1 MLSWLCNRH
10 RKFTSVALKIEF
22 LVVYILRKH
31 TQILKNGFQYYMI
44 GNNICIAIWKPSHTE
59 LYVLGEA
66 VKKLY

>member
-1 MLSWLCNRH
+1 M
-10 RKFTSVALKIEF
+10 
-22 LVVYILRKH
+22 VYILRKH

-66 VKKLY
+66 EKKLY